1 MSSPSIQRQSIL
13 SSLVIFAGFGFGA
26 LNLLI
31 LQPRILSTEQ
41 WGMTRVVTELAVLLA
56 SLSTLGTPSV
66 VAKFMP
72 FYRRYLPANRS
83 DLAGFTAIIFTGG
96 LIFTL
101 AGFAL
106 AKSGMVYLFGQRTPY
121 FEAYYMYIGLFIFFQ
136 AMFMYLEVFAWFA
149 GKTVVSNLLK
159 EFVFRVLTTTCL
171 LLFALK
177 WIDFDGFMLLFGCIY
192 LPNVAYLGYTLYR
205 SGHLHFHF
213 RPSSVTRRLQ
223 KKMFSLGSF
232 VFLTGLSNIAFL
244 VCDTLFLASLFSFSK
259 AGIYAIAQ
267 YFSQVLE
274 IPMRSMQ
281 ASSIP
286 LISEYWR
293 AKNYHGLQSI
303 YRKSSMT
310 LLIAGLGLGGL
321 ILINLRNINAFF
333 PVDYQG
339 IVTPIALLMI
349 ARWINLGTGL
359 NAIIIQLS
367 TYWRFDFISTLSY
380 SLVGIPINYLLIKNF
395 GMMGAAMANILAVAL
410 YNGLRWVFLY
420 YKFGLQPFTWQ
431 TLLVF
436 LAGIGLIGLVYLI
449 PQAGNLYID
458 GIWRSALFASLFL
471 IFVLLSGVSEEV
483 QQLWKKWVLNN
494 FRK

>member
-1 MSSPSIQRQSIL
+1 
-13 SSLVIFAGFGFGA
+13 
-26 LNLLI
+26 
-31 LQPRILSTEQ
+31 
-41 WGMTRVVTELAVLLA
+41 MTRVVTELAVLLA

-106 AKSGMVYLFGQRTPY
+106 AKPGMVYLFGQRTPY

-159 EFVFRVLTTTCL
+159 EFVFRVLTTVCL

-223 KKMFSLGSF
+223 KKMVSLGSF

-339 IVTPIALLMI
+339 IVAPIALLMI

-410 YNGLRWVFLY
+410 YNGLRWGFLY

-436 LAGIGLIGLVYLI
+436 LAGIGLIALVYLI

-471 IFVLLSGVSEEV
+471 SFVLLSGVSEEV

-494 FRK
+494 LRK

>member
-13 SSLVIFAGFGFGA
+13 SSIVIFAGFGFGA

-72 FYRRYLPANRS
+72 FYRRYLPASRN
-83 DLAGFTAIIFTGG
+83 DLAGFTALIFVGG

-101 AGFAL
+101 VGFAL
-106 AKSGMVYLFGQRTPY
+106 AKPGMVFLFGQRTPY
-121 FEAYYMYIGLFIFFQ
+121 FEAYYTYIGLFIFFQ

-159 EFVFRVLTTTCL
+159 EFIFRVLTTVCL

-177 WIDFDGFMLLFGCIY
+177 WVDFDGFMLLFGCIY
-192 LPNVAYLGYTLYR
+192 LPNVAYLGLSLYR
-205 SGHLHFHF
+205 SGHLKFHF
-213 RPSSVTRRLQ
+213 KISSVTRRLRS
-223 KKMFSLGSF
+223 KMFSLGSF
-232 VFLTGLSNIAFL
+232 VFLTGISNITFL
-244 VCDTLFLASLFSFSK
+244 VCDTLFLASMFSFSK

-339 IVTPIALLMI
+339 IVAPIALLMI

-410 YNGLRWVFLY
+410 YNGLRWGFLY

-436 LAGIGLIGLVYLI
+436 MAGLGLIGLVYLI
-449 PQAGNLYID
+449 PQWGNLYVD

-471 IFVLLSGVSEEV
+471 SFVLLSRVSEEV
-483 QQLWKKWVLNN
+483 QQLWKKWVVDNL
-494 FRK
+494 RK